1 MTEYRVGNEY
11 NETIANSKLYI
22 RTFIRYDEF
31 CIQTIG
37 EAVLTP
43 KEAASLRN
51 RLDAWL
57 ARFAEVDK

>member
-1 MTEYRVGNEY
+1 MTEYRVGNEF
-11 NETIANSKLYI
+11 NESLANGKFFI
-22 RTFIRYDEF
+22 RTFNHYDEF

-43 KEAASLRN
+43 KEAAILRN